1 MKESRII
8 AIIALYGSLIL
19 ANINMTNFGFWAWQI
34 LAIFWLIW
42 YIFLL
47 TRKKQFFYLCA
58 VMRSYFFKRLAVKN
72 LSKLNWLKTR
82 IQLHKNYYVLTYLC
96 KESAN

>member
-47 TRKKQFFYLCA
+47 TRKK
-58 VMRSYFFKRLAVKN
+58 
-72 LSKLNWLKTR
+72 
-82 IQLHKNYYVLTYLC
+82 
-96 KESAN
+96 